1 MVDLFACGV
10 RADAVLAD
18 AGTPPTAGLVRMAKG
33 ILMVGCGT

>member
-1 MVDLFACGV
+1 V